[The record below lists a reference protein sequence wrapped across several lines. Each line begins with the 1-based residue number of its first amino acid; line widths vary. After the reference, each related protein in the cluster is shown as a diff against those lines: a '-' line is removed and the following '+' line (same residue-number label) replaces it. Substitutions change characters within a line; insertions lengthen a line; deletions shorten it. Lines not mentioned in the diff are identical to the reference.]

1 MEYQCI
7 EWSQLLE
14 KKIKEKCPLC
24 IIEWFYDKN
33 NLQGQKKTIAR
44 VEIYLI
50 QVIHDLYF
58 YGKVFH
64 FYIRIHKYKDWY
76 VVRIFTKKSLS
87 QKLINKINKKLR
99 KNKITMVNV
108 VYHNQYTVIKMI
120 C

>member
-33 NLQGQKKTIAR
+33 NLQGQKKSIAR

-87 QKLINKINKKLR
+87 QKLINEYYGAAEPPVRCGESHLSGL
-99 KNKITMVNV
+99 TEPPHF
-108 VYHNQYTVIKMI
+108 VY
-120 C
+120 

>member
-1 MEYQCI
+1 M
-7 EWSQLLE
+7 
-14 KKIKEKCPLC
+14 
-24 IIEWFYDKN
+24 
-33 NLQGQKKTIAR
+33 
-44 VEIYLI
+44 
-50 QVIHDLYF
+50 
-58 YGKVFH
+58 FH